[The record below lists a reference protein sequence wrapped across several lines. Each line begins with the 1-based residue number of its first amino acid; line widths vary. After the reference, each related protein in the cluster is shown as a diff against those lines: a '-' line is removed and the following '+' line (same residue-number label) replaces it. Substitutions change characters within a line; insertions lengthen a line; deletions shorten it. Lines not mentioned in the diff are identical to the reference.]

1 MRRLIRLAA
10 IVGIGCLATVM
21 AVSAQTQT
29 AAQKTIKQEP
39 VKSIPDVA
47 GAATFREYCTSC
59 HGIGGH
65 GNGPA
70 ATALK
75 VAPTDLTL
83 ISKRAGGTFP
93 FATIKSKIAGDDVV
107 AAHGSRD
114 MPTWGPL
121 FKEADTSNSV
131 AELRLTNL
139 VKYIEGMQS
148 R

>member
-21 AVSAQTQT
+21 VASAQTQT

-47 GAATFREYCTSC
+47 GAATFKEYCTAC
-59 HGIGGH
+59 HGVSGH

-75 VAPTDLTL
+75 VAPADLTL

-93 FATIKSKIAGDDVV
+93 FASIKSKITGADVI

-121 FKEADTSNSV
+121 FKQADTSNSV

-139 VKYIEGMQS
+139 VKYIEEIQA